1 MGKISVTA
9 AKTKKDDVVGLITPI
24 KSKPGNNAPRNSE
37 PAQQPP
43 SPTPK
48 RPLTAK
54 KSGCCCRLCL
64 FSLGIFVV
72 LLMCAAV
79 ACFIDYQQ
87 GNLEAHAIKM
97 QDDLKET
104 GKYVVEV
111 LYQTPK
117 DLHRIFDGSL
127 NWTKKNTDTQHD
139 IKNEVFKNDDDQEGN
154 ALTDDGNDDGVEGG
168 LQGVTQ
174 FLVGILNDVTSVFQS
189 ISGQA
194 NDTIPPSNL
203 ITRGSPRPGKEPSAN
218 LENEDSE
225 IEAIEVIEEEFL
237 DGDDKKHVDSGK
249 EAFGNLLNNRS
260 HLHK

>member
-24 KSKPGNNAPRNSE
+24 KSKPGINARNAESV
-37 PAQQPP
+37 QQPP

-48 RPLTAK
+48 RPLTTK
-54 KSGCCCRLCL
+54 KSGCCCRFCL

-72 LLMCAAV
+72 LFLCAAV

-87 GNLEAHAIKM
+87 GTLNAHAIKM
-97 QDDLKET
+97 QKELKET

-127 NWTKKNTDTQHD
+127 NWTKKNINPKTEG
-139 IKNEVFKNDDDQEGN
+139 KNKVFKNDDDEEVN
-154 ALTDDGNDDGVEGG
+154 AHNDDGNDDGVEDG
-168 LQGVTQ
+168 LQGVAQ
-174 FLVGILNDVTSVFQS
+174 FFVDILNDVTSVFQS

-194 NDTIPPSNL
+194 NDTNLPSNF
-203 ITRGSPRPGKEPSAN
+203 ITRGSPRPGQEP
-218 LENEDSE
+218 NEEFE
-225 IEAIEVIEEEFL
+225 IEATEVIGEEFVV
-237 DGDDKKHVDSGK
+237 DDDKKHVNSGN

-260 HLHK
+260 SHLH